1 MAFTETQEEIPP
13 EMVIVITE
21 KRARA
26 ITLAIQLPLSY
37 GANGSFFSISWNW
50 SIFFCCFVNYIL
62 TLDFLYF
69 FNSLTPTVAGVAAL
83 SIIISLRGF
92 YN

>member
-13 EMVIVITE
+13 EMVIVIIE

-37 GANGSFFSISWNW
+37 GANG
-50 SIFFCCFVNYIL
+50 
-62 TLDFLYF
+62 YF
-69 FNSLTPTVAGVAAL
+69 FPFHGTGQFFFVIFEIL
-83 SIIISLRGF
+83 F
-92 YN
+92 